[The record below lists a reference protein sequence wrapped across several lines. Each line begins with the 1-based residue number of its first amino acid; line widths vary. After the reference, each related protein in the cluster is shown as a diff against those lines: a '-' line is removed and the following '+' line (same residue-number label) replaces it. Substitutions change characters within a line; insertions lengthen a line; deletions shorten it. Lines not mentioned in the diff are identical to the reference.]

1 MTHKTHYQFR
11 QSEPPTPRLWGHL
24 ALILFA
30 MAAFGACNMAL
41 GQAGDPKWFFRGSG
55 VGDQTGY
62 VTKVNNS
69 LYAINGSG
77 AFSLLAQSNF
87 ANASHSHA
95 FSDLTGKPTTIAG
108 YGITDF
114 NSLGDARWSLLAH
127 THVSANVTDA
137 SLGGNGAADAGL
149 LAKFNAEGQL
159 RAAVENSG
167 LAAIYATSS
176 GSGYAGYFNSSG
188 VAETL
193 KGINGS
199 SGSAISGASYTGH
212 GVDAEST
219 NGIALHVH
227 GVDLAG
233 ANVALAE
240 FAEGLSETVKL
251 TIGNDGGLSWSGT
264 GAQTTATNLPAF
276 GSSAKGVVP
285 ASGGGTSNFLR
296 ADGSWASP
304 GGGSGT
310 VTSVAVSGS
319 DGIEVDSGSPVTSS
333 GTIALGVNASGLK
346 THLSLGNVEN
356 TALSTWAGSS
366 NITTLG
372 TVATGIWQ
380 ADRIG
385 PTYGGTGQNA
395 YALGDLLYADATDN
409 LARLA
414 GNTTATRS
422 FLSQTGNGSVSA
434 APAWREITT
443 SDVSGLGT
451 LATQSGTFSGTHS
464 GTSSGTNTGDQTS
477 IVGITGTTAQFNTAL
492 SDGDFATGGG
502 TATGTNTGDQTI
514 TLTGDVTGSGTG
526 SFAATI
532 ATGVIVNADINAS
545 AAIALSKLATDPL
558 ARANHTG
565 TQAVSTISDATTVGQ
580 NLVKLANPSAITY
593 PRMNAD
599 NTVTAR
605 TMAQSRTDLAL
616 HPVTITAIT
625 GGSQATTSTSLADVT
640 GSTITFPDTGWYEWE
655 YFIIHSSGATSTGA
669 FFAVNTGGT
678 MVNNYI
684 TYCISYDVLSTDK
697 DTYCVDGYNSV
708 IASTSSRATA
718 NNRSRMQG
726 TIHVT
731 TAGGM
736 VLRFATEVNASAITV
751 TELSGW
757 YRNL

>member
-1 MTHKTHYQFR
+1 MTPYEFR

-24 ALILFA
+24 ALILFV

-62 VTKVNNS
+62 TTKVNNS

-77 AFSLLAQSNF
+77 NFALLAQSNF
-87 ANASHSHA
+87 ANASHTHTASQV
-95 FSDLTGKPTTIAG
+95 
-108 YGITDF
+108 TDF
-114 NSLGDARWSLLAH
+114 NAVGDARWSLLAH
-127 THVSANVTDA
+127 THVSADITDA
-137 SLGGNGAADAGL
+137 SLGGNDAADDAL
-149 LAKFNAEGQL
+149 LVKFNTEGQIH
-159 RAAVENSG
+159 ASVANSTTPAIWGSSSGTGYPG
-167 LAAIYATSS
+167 LFIGSNGTVRMGTPVAAIEVTRDALVIDAARTN
-176 GSGYAGYFNSSG
+176 AGT
-188 VAETL
+188 VAHFGGL
-193 KGINGS
+193 VG
-199 SGSAISGASYTGH
+199 TGLDI
-212 GVDAEST
+212 GDA
-219 NGIALHVH
+219 
-227 GVDLAG
+227 
-233 ANVALAE
+233 
-240 FAEGLSETVKL
+240 
-251 TIGNDGGLSWSGT
+251 GGLSWTSAT

-276 GSSAKGVVP
+276 ASATKGVVP

-372 TVATGIWQ
+372 TVATGIWH
-380 ADRIG
+380 ADLIG

-414 GNTTATRS
+414 GNTTATRN

-532 ATGVIVNADINAS
+532 ASGVIVNADINAS

-580 NLVKLANPSAITY
+580 NLVKLTNPSAITY

-625 GGSQATTSTSLADVT
+625 GGSQASTSTSLADVT
-640 GSTITFPDTGWYEWE
+640 GSTITFPDTGWYEFE
-655 YFIIHSSGATSTGA
+655 YFIIHSAAATTTGA
-669 FFAVNTGGT
+669 FYAVAAGGS
-678 MVNNYI
+678 MAQNYL
-684 TYCISYDVLSTDK
+684 TLCVSYDVLATDK
-697 DTYCVDGYNSV
+697 DTYCVDGFNSA
-708 IASTSSRATA
+708 IASTSSRNTGAV
-718 NNRSRMQG
+718 NRNRMQG

-731 TAGGM
+731 TAGTM
-736 VLRFATEVNASAITV
+736 VLRFATEVGSSAITI
-751 TELSGW
+751 TDLSGW

>member
-1 MTHKTHYQFR
+1 MRQTTLLLLAAVVAGASAQSTGDYKTFR
-11 QSEPPTPRLWGHL
+11 K
-24 ALILFA
+24 
-30 MAAFGACNMAL
+30 AA
-41 GQAGDPKWFFRGSG
+41 
-55 VGDQTGY
+55 VGDVETY
-62 VTKVNNS
+62 TTPVNSS
-69 LYAINGSG
+69 LWAINGSG
-77 AFSLLAQSNF
+77 AFTLLAQSNF

-95 FSDLTGKPTTIAG
+95 FSDLTGKPTTIGG

-114 NSLGDARWSLLAH
+114 NSLGDARWSLLGH
-127 THVSANVTDA
+127 THAA
-137 SLGGNGAADAGL
+137 SD
-149 LAKFNAEGQL
+149 
-159 RAAVENSG
+159 
-167 LAAIYATSS
+167 IT
-176 GSGYAGYFNSSG
+176 SG
-188 VAETL
+188 VLNHARL
-193 KGINGS
+193 
-199 SGSAISGASYTGH
+199 
-212 GVDAEST
+212 
-219 NGIALHVH
+219 
-227 GVDLAG
+227 
-233 ANVALAE
+233 
-240 FAEGLSETVKL
+240 
-251 TIGNDGGLSWSGT
+251 GT
-264 GAQTTATNLPAF
+264 GGGGSTKFLREDGTWQTVAT
-276 GSSAKGVVP
+276 
-285 ASGGGTSNFLR
+285 GGGTWGSITGTLSDQTDLASALAAKASQLSLETFTNQNDLDHNAINLELEEHETR
-296 ADGSWASP
+296 IEAIEDSYVPDTRTVNGHALSADV
-304 GGGSGT
+304 T
-310 VTSVAVSGS
+310 VTKSDVGLGS
-319 DGIEVDSGSPVTSS
+319 
-333 GTIALGVNASGLK
+333 
-346 THLSLGNVEN
+346 VEN
-356 TALSTWAGSS
+356 TALSTWTGSA

-372 TVATGIWQ
+372 TIGTGVW
-380 ADRIG
+380 AGDRIG
-385 PTYGGTGQNA
+385 PTRGGTGLNS
-395 YALGDLLYADATDN
+395 YALGDLLYSDATDN
-409 LARLA
+409 LAKLA
-414 GNTTATRS
+414 GNTTTTRT

-434 APAWREITT
+434 APAWRQVVVA
-443 SDVSGLGT
+443 DVSGLGT

-580 NLVKLANPSAITY
+580 NLVKLTNPSAITY

-718 NNRSRMQG
+718 NNRCRMQG

-736 VLRFATEVNASAITV
+736 VLRFATEVNASAITI